1 MRSPK
6 LDVHLVNYWYLISML
21 FLYLSYGNIWAIAN
35 ILPEVRFGTIYYH
48 VFCKRDDL
56 NPEDQ
61 ANPHIVTGDYP
72 FLHPLL
78 RRNLRRQ
85 MLNVARVNDAQLRLD
100 TEIKGVS
107 ALIKLKLLKFPAANL
122 YDTMHTYLLNTTRN
136 MIG

>member
-1 MRSPK
+1 
-6 LDVHLVNYWYLISML
+6 
-21 FLYLSYGNIWAIAN
+21 
-35 ILPEVRFGTIYYH
+35 
-48 VFCKRDDL
+48 
-56 NPEDQ
+56 
-61 ANPHIVTGDYP
+61 
-72 FLHPLL
+72 
-78 RRNLRRQ
+78 